1 MLNTFPYGRSP
12 GNAFSY
18 HSEHV
23 FKETMSRNS
32 TYANSNFYLN
42 FALFQANN
50 FIYLRSVV
58 QYTIEKNI
66 KLIFK
71 ESHNGV

>member
-1 MLNTFPYGRSP
+1 MGAFPTRSPANKPQPKALSNLMLNSI
-12 GNAFSY
+12 S
-18 HSEHV
+18 
-23 FKETMSRNS
+23 
-32 TYANSNFYLN
+32 NSNFYLN

-50 FIYLRSVV
+50 FRYLRSIVL
-58 QYTIEKNI
+58 YTIEKNI